1 MTDEELQA
9 IEARVNAATP
19 GPWSTG
25 AGKVEGGQV
34 RELVI
39 APNDD
44 VIVAIAYGG
53 FGNPVDRTSQDRTFI
68 ASARTDVPA
77 LVKEVRRLR
86 EALVDAWD
94 AGFYA
99 SGEGWNGEYPFN
111 HPGRPTREEAKRL
124 RESREE
130 SLASLMTT
138 RL

>member
-1 MTDEELQA
+1 MTEDDLQA
-9 IEARVNAATP
+9 IEARANAATP
-19 GPWSTG
+19 GPWATG

-53 FGNPVDRTSQDRTFI
+53 FGNPVDRTTQDRTFI
-68 ASARTDVPA
+68 ASARTDVPK
-77 LVKEVRRLR
+77 LVAEVRRLR

-94 AGFYA
+94 AGFHS

-111 HPGRPTREEAKRL
+111 HPGRPTAEELKRL
-124 RESREE
+124 QASRDEA
-130 SLASLMTT
+130 LAPFMTMK
-138 RL
+138 